1 MQKFSL
7 AFLTFSLLV
16 LSACSSNKEFDRS
29 ITSEQEVFQKAVDR
43 INGKQWDAA
52 IQTLQL
58 LEEHFPFG
66 AYAEQAQLEL
76 IYAHYKGGNFEAAIA
91 AAERFIRLNP
101 QHGNVD
107 YAYYMLGVASFSKE
121 TSFRTVFISDT
132 SNRDAGSAKESFE
145 HFTELLNRFP
155 NSQYGPDASKRME
168 FLRNILARYEIHV
181 ANYYFRRG
189 AFLAAANRGKFVVEN
204 MQRTPAVPDGLAVM
218 AQAYHLAG
226 LQHLADDSVKV
237 LKMNFPDYPA
247 LNESGEFQYEYKV
260 DPDRSLV
267 SWMTLGLF
275 DKKQYV
281 SFDTRE
287 LYNPFYNG
295 KPGAPPSPPN
305 L

>member
-7 AFLTFSLLV
+7 AFFTVTFLI
-16 LSACSSNKEFDRS
+16 LSACSSNDEFDRNS
-29 ITSEQEVFQKAVDR
+29 TTEQEVFQKAVDR
-43 INGKQWDAA
+43 INGKQWEAA
-52 IQTLQL
+52 IQTLQI

-76 IYAHYKGGNFEAAIA
+76 IFAHYKANNFEAAIA
-91 AAERFIRLNP
+91 SAERFIRLNP
-101 QHGNVD
+101 QHDNVD

-121 TSFRTVFISDT
+121 TSFRTLLISDT

-145 HFTELLNRFP
+145 HFTELLNRYP

-168 FLRNILARYEIHV
+168 YLRNILARYEIHV

-226 LQHLADDSVKV
+226 LQHLADDAVKV
-237 LKMNFPDYPA
+237 LKTNFPDYPY
-247 LNESGEFQYEYKV
+247 LDGKGEFQYRYKIN
-260 DPDRSLV
+260 PDRSWV
-267 SWMTLGLF
+267 SWVTLGLF

-287 LYNPFYNG
+287 KYNPFYTGN
-295 KPGAPPSPPN
+295 PGAPASPPS
-305 L
+305 